1 MAPSWD
7 EHSTKGRSPIPELP
21 EVETVRRELAP
32 WLAGRTVLDATLEAA
47 ETGPKYRAL
56 DRLAG
61 QDITEVTRRGKFL
74 ILPLERAGERLDDLV
89 IHLGMTG
96 VISATP
102 PERPQHLRVRL
113 QLSPGGTAPVI
124 LGQPQTAADSLYFTD
139 IRRFGRF
146 LVTPAG
152 DYRELPTLHAMGPEP
167 LGDGFTV
174 AGFAA
179 ALARSSTALKT
190 YLLSQKPVAGLGNI
204 YVDEALWRSGLAPL
218 LPSDAVP
225 AERVPVLHGAIRD
238 VLAES
243 IEAEGTTLSDY
254 RTVKGSGGAFQ
265 ERLQAYGR
273 AGEACLRCG
282 STMERIVIGGR
293 STHYCPTCQVQ

>member
-1 MAPSWD
+1 M
-7 EHSTKGRSPIPELP
+7 P

-32 WLAGRTVLDATLEAA
+32 WLAGRTVLDARLTAA
-47 ETGPKYRAL
+47 EAGPKYRSL

-61 QDITEVTRRGKFL
+61 QDIVEVTRRGKFL
-74 ILPLERAGERLDDLV
+74 VLPLERAGERLDDLV

-102 PERPQHLRVRL
+102 PARPQHLRVQL
-113 QLSPGGTAPVI
+113 QLSPGGKAPVI
-124 LGQPQTAADSLYFTD
+124 LGQPEPDAGSLYFTD

-167 LGDGFTV
+167 LGAGFTV
-174 AGFAA
+174 DGFAA
-179 ALARSSTALKT
+179 ALARSAVAIKT

-204 YVDEALWRSGLAPL
+204 YVDEALWRARLHPL
-218 LPSDAVP
+218 LPSAEVP
-225 AERVPVLHGAIRD
+225 AERLPDLHRAIRD
-238 VLAES
+238 VLTES

-254 RTVKGSGGAFQ
+254 RTVKGSSGAFGA
-265 ERLQAYGR
+265 RLQAYGR

-293 STHYCPTCQVQ
+293 STHYCPNCQVQ